1 MVPPYQVIRNTV
13 SLRSICNNQYLW
25 VWVCTEMQT
34 ISVQVA
40 WFSLLLFRIL
50 GPMYSHVL
58 QSLESYNSSWGLSCC
73 MLHAATCSYWTGT
86 SRLLLLPFF
95 LPYWSSHGPIRV
107 QYLKSVSSFIFM
119 IFVTTIKSSSL
130 SLSLFLSTSSPSGCY
145 RLLSAMSSPLLPSPP
160 TDLCHQLLQCKVKI
174 GSDTEWT
181 KIWYLGVLI
190 KKKKKLTC
198 MLVIITIPLYIWYE
212 FQTGWNCLLDLFISH
227 FTCLFMIGTI
237 NRLSVWNDKPKS
249 IFGLLA
255 TYNHGF

>member
-86 SRLLLLPFF
+86 CPLLLLPFF

-107 QYLKSVSSFIFM
+107 QDLKSVSSFIFM
-119 IFVTTIKSSSL
+119 IVVTTIKSSSL

-174 GSDTEWT
+174 GPDTEWT
-181 KIWYLGVLI
+181 KIWYLGVL
-190 KKKKKLTC
+190 KKKKKKNDLDACHNNHTAIH
-198 MLVIITIPLYIWYE
+198 LVWISNWVKLLAWSVYLPLHV
-212 FQTGWNCLLDLFISH
+212 FVHD
-227 FTCLFMIGTI
+227 
-237 NRLSVWNDKPKS
+237 WNDKSPLS
-249 IFGLLA
+249 MEW
-255 TYNHGF
+255 